1 MATTY
6 TRGVEP
12 TTVPGDDRLI
22 DEAIAGIDAA
32 RARAPRDFL
41 LAIALVLGVLALSL
55 LAVGLLASGPL
66 QDICLNLGSEVVGA
80 WLTVVIIDGLWR
92 GRDEGTSRSLESM
105 ARRLEAHRGRSMS
118 ADERAAWRVFIDESQ
133 ALTAR
138 RTFPQRL
145 RELRVYGSRLA
156 ELERQGNRTLTEFD
170 PARAD
175 R

>member
-1 MATTY
+1 
-6 TRGVEP
+6 VEP

-41 LAIALVLGVLALSL
+41 LAIAIVLGILAVAL
-55 LAVGLLASGPL
+55 LAVGVLASGPV

-92 GRDEGTSRSLESM
+92 RRDEGTSRSLEAM
-105 ARRLEAHRGRSMS
+105 ARRLEAHRGRPMT
-118 ADERAAWRVFIDESQ
+118 AGERDAWLVFVDESQ

-145 RELRVYGSRLA
+145 RELRAYSGRLA
-156 ELERQGNRTLTEFD
+156 DLERQGNRTLSEFD